1 MCVLILYYI
10 YNFVILTCHSAF
22 LLCQSFV
29 YNIYVLNLFGTQCRY
44 NHNYSYTIID
54 TINKIIV
61 LKVQYN
67 IYFYTKIL
75 IKRTFLSIWYCLRN
89 TNLQNLFRA
98 YTFLGNA
105 YQSQG
110 TNNMQK
116 EEEKKQE
123 MINTLYVENIFSNVV
138 TPSSIKKKKK
148 DEHFSQKKIRSCPK
162 TLSNQ
167 HEYKEY
173 FSKNLVY
180 VFETRF
186 ILQ

>member
-123 MINTLYVENIFSNVV
+123 MINTLYIENIVMWLHRH
-138 TPSSIKKKKK
+138 PLKKKKRWT
-148 DEHFSQKKIRSCPK
+148 FLPKK
-162 TLSNQ
+162 N
-167 HEYKEY
+167 
-173 FSKNLVY
+173 
-180 VFETRF
+180 
-186 ILQ
+186 